1 MPAMSSLLHDIFPRR
16 VTHNPADQWRV
27 LRERSVP
34 LVRLHGC
41 YTIPSVQSAPAIMST
56 PVRNT
61 AIQREVRDSHSS
73 DECRNKQGPDSIVPV
88 SRHSGL
94 DLGEGRC
101 ATGRAASHPATRL
114 STSAYIK
121 PLAERLT
128 RDRVHRR
135 SRTSCRGHFGRVIGI
150 QRRQVHECASVPRP
164 NVLGFWKEAGP
175 FFRS

>member
-1 MPAMSSLLHDIFPRR
+1 MLFRSTKQSRPKDFIPAMSPRLNDISQPWA
-16 VTHNPADQWRV
+16 THNPTDQWRV

-41 YTIPSVQSAPAIMST
+41 YTIPSVQSSPAIMST

-61 AIQREVRDSHSS
+61 AIQHEVRDLHGS

-94 DLGEGRC
+94 DLDEAGC

-114 STSAYIK
+114 SGTSAYIK
-121 PLAERLT
+121 PSAERLT

-135 SRTSCRGHFGRVIGI
+135 SRTSCQIGRAHV
-150 QRRQVHECASVPRP
+150 
-164 NVLGFWKEAGP
+164 
-175 FFRS
+175 